1 VYQLLESLRRAF
13 ERLLSGTTP
22 ASRCLMAIAL
32 ASPFFIIY
40 LGLHQIALVSDTI
53 RPGVRP
59 PVLWILQAV
68 LALATLV
75 LAGAW
80 WHLWPR
86 RHQTDP
92 VTGVELLVA
101 LSIGLGYVGIAVCAG
116 AFSAAPTQVLMGVLT
131 IGLMLLQWR
140 TMLIAFLVCAPMFG
154 VFDALMVLDVVPY
167 APAVTAQ
174 AFHNGEPVW
183 WWSLWRHMV
192 FHVGWVVVAGLI
204 FMFFGRLDAVHAKLN
219 RLSTTDVLTGLA
231 NRRAFMARLNA
242 ELRRQARTGRPMSL
256 VLVDADHFKRINDTH
271 GHPAGDQVLAMLGRL
286 LSLGVRT
293 PVDMAARL
301 GGEEFALLLPDTTVD
316 EAEAVCWRLQ
326 QALAAE
332 SVRAPSGDVLRLTVS
347 MGVVE
352 GVGQRPEQ
360 LLRQADTNLYQAKA
374 QGRNRAVYSVLGP
387 LPSEVPA

>member
-1 VYQLLESLRRAF
+1 
-13 ERLLSGTTP
+13 
-22 ASRCLMAIAL
+22 MAIAL

-40 LGLHQIALVSDTI
+40 LGLHQIALVSETI

-59 PVLWILQAV
+59 PVLWMLQGV
-68 LALATLV
+68 LALGTVV

-86 RHQTDP
+86 RHQPDP
-92 VTGVELLVA
+92 VSGVELLVA

-242 ELRRQARTGRPMSL
+242 ELRRQARPGRPLSL

-271 GHPAGDQVLAMLGRL
+271 GHPAGDQVLAILGRL

-326 QALAAE
+326 QLLAAE

>member
-1 VYQLLESLRRAF
+1 
-13 ERLLSGTTP
+13 
-22 ASRCLMAIAL
+22 MAIAL

-53 RPGVRP
+53 GPGVRA

-86 RHQTDP
+86 RHQADP
-92 VTGVELLVA
+92 VSGVELLVA

-174 AFHNGEPVW
+174 AFHDGEPVW

-326 QALAAE
+326 QLLAAE

-352 GVGQRPEQ
+352 GQGQRPEQ